1 MNHNK
6 TIAKV
11 CNAAPVI
18 PVVTISRIEDAR
30 PIAHA
35 LVAGG
40 LPCLEITLRTK
51 VALDAIAAVADV
63 EDVIV
68 GAGTLITSDQ
78 VNDAKEAGA
87 VFGVSPGFSTTL
99 IDATKRFDLP
109 LLPGSSTASEAMQ
122 LLEKGFSYQ
131 KFFPAESSG
140 GFEKLRSLA
149 EALPQITFCPTGG
162 VTSENAQKYLK
173 LPNIICVG
181 GSWIT
186 PNALVSSGDWKKITQ
201 IARHASALLE

>member
-1 MNHNK
+1 MDHNE

-11 CNAAPVI
+11 CNATPVI

-35 LVAGG
+35 LAAGG

-51 VALDAIAAVADV
+51 VALDAIAVVADI
-63 EDVIV
+63 EDIIV

-78 VNDAKEAGA
+78 VNDAKAAGA

-131 KFFPAESSG
+131 KFYPAESSG
-140 GFEKLRSLA
+140 GIEKLRSLA
-149 EALPQITFCPTGG
+149 EPLPQITFCPTGG
-162 VTSENAQKYLK
+162 VTSENAKKYLK

-186 PNALVSSGDWKKITQ
+186 PNALMTSGDWEKITQ
-201 IARHASALLE
+201 IARHASSLLE

>member
-1 MNHNK
+1 M
-6 TIAKV
+6 
-11 CNAAPVI
+11 
-18 PVVTISRIEDAR
+18 
-30 PIAHA
+30 
-35 LVAGG
+35 
-40 LPCLEITLRTK
+40 
-51 VALDAIAAVADV
+51 
-63 EDVIV
+63 
-68 GAGTLITSDQ
+68 
-78 VNDAKEAGA
+78 NDAKEAGA

-122 LLEKGFSYQ
+122 LLEKGFRYQ
-131 KFFPAESSG
+131 KFFPAASSG

-162 VTSENAQKYLK
+162 VTSENAKQYLK

>member
-1 MNHNK
+1 MNHNE

-11 CNAAPVI
+11 CYAAPVI

-35 LVAGG
+35 LAAGG
-40 LPCLEITLRTK
+40 LPCLEITLRTD
-51 VALDAIAAVADV
+51 VALDAIAAVADI
-63 EDVIV
+63 EDVTV

-78 VNDAKEAGA
+78 VNDAKAAGA

-131 KFFPAESSG
+131 KFYPAESSG
-140 GFEKLRSLA
+140 GVEKLRSLA
-149 EALPQITFCPTGG
+149 EPLPQITFCPTGG
-162 VTSENAQKYLK
+162 VTSENAKQYLK